1 MRRWFF
7 LVIGVF
13 IVGGCILVWSSPD
26 KESSVELLTVDQ
38 PYARV
43 ITNQD
48 ETISIPVYLSTTDSF
63 LLEPETIDKASIK
76 TKTTQLSVTI
86 LAIQEMNHQEE
97 YMGHIYSEFQ
107 YEIGFDYQMNSEE
120 VFSLEQAKLSITY
133 INGETIELEIGD
145 LYLMFH
151 EVSYNE
157 QLELYRMFAM
167 TQVYNGLEYTS
178 GIVIGLN
185 NLTDSSI
192 QITSMTNLVSGML
205 FDLTDAVII
214 DDSLDI
220 HTPMREILND
230 DFDLFAINQYENSIE
245 VVNNHLLLVP
255 LQYEALVQVG
265 RFPLVITYQYQNQ
278 TYQYL
283 IDDFMFYQT
292 NRSLEDENGNIRQC
306 VYQYS

>member
-7 LVIGVF
+7 LAIGVF
-13 IVGGCILVWSSPD
+13 IVGGFILVWSFPE
-26 KESSVELLTVDQ
+26 KENTVELLTVAK

-48 ETISIPVYLSTTDSF
+48 ETISIPVYFSSTDSF
-63 LLEPETIDKASIK
+63 LLEPEAIDKASIQ
-76 TKTTQLSVTI
+76 TDTTQLSVTI
-86 LAIQEMNHQEE
+86 LAIQEKNHQEK
-97 YMGHIYSEFQ
+97 YMGQLYNEFQ

-120 VFSLEQAKLSITY
+120 VFSLKQAILSITY
-133 INGETIELEIGD
+133 INGETIELKIGD

-151 EVSYNE
+151 EVAYNE
-157 QLELYRMFAM
+157 HLELYRMFAM
-167 TQVYNGLEYTS
+167 TQVFNGLEYTS
-178 GIVIGLN
+178 GVVIGLN

-192 QITSMTNLVSGML
+192 QITSMTNLVSGIQ
-205 FDLTDAVII
+205 FDLIDAILV
-214 DDSLDI
+214 DDSIDI
-220 HTPMREILND
+220 HTPMEEILQNE
-230 DFDLFAINQYENSIE
+230 FDLSPSNQYGSAIE
-245 VVNNHLLLVP
+245 VVNDHLLLVP

-265 RFPLVITYQYQNQ
+265 RFPVVITYQYQNQ

-306 VYQYS
+306 IYQYS